1 MKSLPKIGLY
11 ISTKKA
17 EGMRLCVT
25 DADGENPEE
34 FYLVNWVNEADKNDM
49 SAMGEEY
56 DNEQWEAMVEEY
68 GLEFQGE

>member
-17 EGMRLCVT
+17 KEMRLCVT
-25 DADGENPEE
+25 ETYGDEPED
-34 FYLVNWVNEADKNDM
+34 FYTVNWVNESGKNDM

-56 DNEQWEAMVEEY
+56 DNDEWEELVEEH
-68 GLEFQGE
+68 GLEFQG